1 MDSERFSFSLSA
13 KDLGNFSS
21 HCGLLFDEN
30 SILRKQHTPEQLKQ
44 FALPLP
50 SHLWGARSL
59 SAPSVPLPP
68 APANLQKAKVGMGW
82 RCRESL
88 IGDVRDSSS

>member
-21 HCGLLFDEN
+21 RCGLLFDEN

-50 SHLWGARSL
+50 FRLWGARSL
-59 SAPSVPLPP
+59 SVPSVPLPP

-82 RCRESL
+82 QGRESL
-88 IGDVRDSSS
+88 IGDARDSSS